1 MYTVSD
7 LSCAFRMFQ
16 WEDWY
21 QWRIRLKPP
30 CLLWPRPTAALCVM
44 QPILYK
50 TSCKSQSSKTAKIK
64 MFINHKREIYVLA
77 HLTQLSELGIT
88 IQIVI

>member
-1 MYTVSD
+1 
-7 LSCAFRMFQ
+7 
-16 WEDWY
+16 
-21 QWRIRLKPP
+21 
-30 CLLWPRPTAALCVM
+30 
-44 QPILYK
+44 
-50 TSCKSQSSKTAKIK
+50 